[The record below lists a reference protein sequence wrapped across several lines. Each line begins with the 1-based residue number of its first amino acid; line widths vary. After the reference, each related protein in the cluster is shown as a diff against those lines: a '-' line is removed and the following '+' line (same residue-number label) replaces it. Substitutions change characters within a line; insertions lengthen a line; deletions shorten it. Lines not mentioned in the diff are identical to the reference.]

1 MKDFTLRKRF
11 LDCKSGTSS
20 LFKGFVMLVVL
31 MLMTTSSAM
40 AEVIDGIRYVLDPV
54 KKTATIL
61 PQINGYYSGDI
72 IIPEKV
78 KGNDGVE
85 YVVTSLGASCFEGCS
100 GLTSITIPSSVTS
113 LGGACFSGCRGLT
126 SITIP
131 SSVTSLGGACFF
143 SCSGL
148 TSITI
153 PSSVTSLGG
162 ACFFSCS
169 GLTSITIPS
178 SVTSLGGACFF
189 SCSGLTS
196 ITIPSSVTSL
206 DDYCFY
212 DCDGLTSITIPS
224 SVTSLGESCFYNC
237 SGLTS
242 ITIPSSVTSLGNYCF
257 EGCRGLTT
265 ITIPSSVTSLSYGCF
280 WDCSGLTTITIPSSV
295 TSLGGY
301 CFSGCSGLTSITI
314 PSSVTSL
321 GGHCFSHC
329 RGLTSIT
336 IPSSVTSLG
345 ESCFSDCSGLTS
357 ITIPSS
363 VTSLGES
370 CFSDCSGLTSITIP
384 SSVTSLGDYCF
395 LGCLKLETVY
405 FKGKY
410 WDYFHYSNLKIPTT
424 SIIKVPAEYLQEYKD
439 AFGPDYKYIYAW
451 NPDETGEDN
460 KPVTQCSTPSVSYG
474 EGKLMFA
481 CETTGAKYH
490 YTITDTDIKSDAL
503 SENGEVSLTA
513 AYKISVYAIADG
525 YTASDKAEATLYWVN
540 ANLDNSTNINMVRTR
555 GVVASAHDGIVTL
568 SGLDNGEVVKF
579 YAADGK
585 YLGSSVAANG
595 AASFAV
601 NESLVIAK
609 VGKDSIKI
617 AVK

>member
-11 LDCKSGTSS
+11 LDSKRGTSS

-40 AEVIDGIRYVLDPV
+40 AEVIDGLRYVLDPV
-54 KKTATIL
+54 KKTATLL
-61 PQINGYYSGDI
+61 PKMEGKYSGDI

-100 GLTSITIPSSVTS
+100 GLTSINIPSSVTS
-113 LGGACFSGCRGLT
+113 LSESCFKGCSGLTSITIPSSITSLGESCFSGCRGLT

-131 SSVTSLGGACFF
+131 SSITSLGKECFYV
-143 SCSGL
+143 CAAL

-153 PSSVTSLGG
+153 PSSVTSLG
-162 ACFFSCS
+162 A
-169 GLTSITIPS
+169 
-178 SVTSLGGACFF
+178 
-189 SCSGLTS
+189 
-196 ITIPSSVTSL
+196 
-206 DDYCFY
+206 
-212 DCDGLTSITIPS
+212 
-224 SVTSLGESCFYNC
+224 SCFW
-237 SGLTS
+237 
-242 ITIPSSVTSLGNYCF
+242 
-257 EGCRGLTT
+257 E
-265 ITIPSSVTSLSYGCF
+265 
-280 WDCSGLTTITIPSSV
+280 
-295 TSLGGY
+295 
-301 CFSGCSGLTSITI
+301 
-314 PSSVTSL
+314 
-321 GGHCFSHC
+321 C

-345 ESCFSDCSGLTS
+345 ENCFAYCTSLTS

-363 VTSLGES
+363 IISFSWG
-370 CFSDCSGLTSITIP
+370 CFYGCSG
-384 SSVTSLGDYCF
+384 
-395 LGCLKLETVY
+395 LETVY
-405 FKGKY
+405 FKGKKCN
-410 WDYFHYSNLKIPTT
+410 SNYAYLKIPKI
-424 SIIKVPAEYLQEYKD
+424 SIIMVPTEYLQGYKD

-451 NPDETGEDN
+451 NPDETGDDN

-503 SENGEVSLTA
+503 SENGEVSLSA
-513 AYKISVYAIADG
+513 AYNISVYATADG
-525 YTASDKAEATLYWVN
+525 YKASDKVEATLYWIN
-540 ANLDNSTNINMVRTR
+540 ANLDNSTNINMVKTR
-555 GVVASAHDGIVTL
+555 GVVASAHDGIITL

-579 YAADGK
+579 YATDGK

-595 AASFAV
+595 TASYAV

-617 AVK
+617 AMK

>member
-40 AEVIDGIRYVLDPV
+40 AEVIDGLRYVLDSET
-54 KKTATIL
+54 KTAMLL
-61 PQINGYYSGDI
+61 PQKDVKYSGDF

-85 YVVTSLGASCFEGCS
+85 YVVTSLGASCFKDCWGLKSITIPSSVTSLDDYCFSGCWGLKSITIPSSVTSLGNLCFS
-100 GLTSITIPSSVTS
+100 GCTSLTSITIPSSVTS
-113 LGGACFSGCRGLT
+113 LGASCFY
-126 SITIP
+126 
-131 SSVTSLGGACFF
+131 

-153 PSSVTSLGG
+153 PSSVTSLG
-162 ACFFSCS
+162 
-169 GLTSITIPS
+169 
-178 SVTSLGGACFF
+178 
-189 SCSGLTS
+189 
-196 ITIPSSVTSL
+196 
-206 DDYCFY
+206 DD
-212 DCDGLTSITIPS
+212 
-224 SVTSLGESCFYNC
+224 
-237 SGLTS
+237 
-242 ITIPSSVTSLGNYCF
+242 
-257 EGCRGLTT
+257 
-265 ITIPSSVTSLSYGCF
+265 
-280 WDCSGLTTITIPSSV
+280 
-295 TSLGGY
+295 
-301 CFSGCSGLTSITI
+301 CFSN
-314 PSSVTSL
+314 
-321 GGHCFSHC
+321 C

-345 ESCFSDCSGLTS
+345 ASCF
-357 ITIPSS
+357 
-363 VTSLGES
+363 E
-370 CFSDCSGLTSITIP
+370 
-384 SSVTSLGDYCF
+384 YCVN
-395 LGCLKLETVY
+395 LETVW

-410 WDYFHYSNLKIPTT
+410 CEYFYYSDLIIPTT
-424 SIIKVPAEYLQEYKD
+424 CIIKVPTEYLQGYKD
-439 AFGPDYKYIYAW
+439 SFGSDYQYIYAW

-460 KPVTQCSTPSVSYG
+460 KPVTQCSTPSISY
-474 EGKLMFA
+474 ESGKLMFA

-503 SENGEVSLTA
+503 SENGEVSLSA
-513 AYKISVYAIADG
+513 AYNISVYATADG
-525 YTASDKAEATLYWVN
+525 HTASDRAEATLYWIN
-540 ANLDNSTNINMVRTR
+540 ANLDNGTNINMVRTR

-579 YAADGK
+579 YATDGK

-595 AASFAV
+595 AASYAV

-609 VGKDSIKI
+609 VCKDSIKI

>member
-1 MKDFTLRKRF
+1 MKDFTLRKGF

-20 LFKGFVMLVVL
+20 LFKGFVMLVVM

-40 AEVIDGIRYVLDPV
+40 AQEAKFEVIDGFRYLLDSDT
-54 KKTATIL
+54 KTATL
-61 PQINGYYSGDI
+61 VPKTDGNYSGNI

-85 YVVTSLGASCFEGCS
+85 YVVTSLSASCFKDCRGLTSITIPSSVTSLGDHCFGGCS

-113 LGGACFSGCRGLT
+113 LGDHCFYFCSGLTSITIPSSVTSLGWSCFEGCRGLT

-131 SSVTSLGGACFF
+131 SSVTSLG
-143 SCSGL
+143 
-148 TSITI
+148 
-153 PSSVTSLGG
+153 
-162 ACFFSCS
+162 
-169 GLTSITIPS
+169 
-178 SVTSLGGACFF
+178 
-189 SCSGLTS
+189 
-196 ITIPSSVTSL
+196 
-206 DDYCFY
+206 DYCF
-212 DCDGLTSITIPS
+212 S
-224 SVTSLGESCFYNC
+224 NC

-242 ITIPSSVTSLGNYCF
+242 ITIPSSVTSLGY
-257 EGCRGLTT
+257 R
-265 ITIPSSVTSLSYGCF
+265 
-280 WDCSGLTTITIPSSV
+280 
-295 TSLGGY
+295 
-301 CFSGCSGLTSITI
+301 CFSY
-314 PSSVTSL
+314 
-321 GGHCFSHC
+321 
-329 RGLTSIT
+329 
-336 IPSSVTSLG
+336 
-345 ESCFSDCSGLTS
+345 CSGLTS

-370 CFSDCSGLTSITIP
+370 CFSNCSGLTSIIIPSSVTSLGASCFSCCSGLTSITIP
-384 SSVTSLGDYCF
+384 SSVTSLGGYCF
-395 LGCLKLETVY
+395 DGCSGLTSITIPSSVTSLSYGCFSGCSGLTSITIPSSVTSLGNSCFSRCSGLTSITIPSSVTSLGRSCFEGCLNLETVY

-410 WDYFHYSNLKIPTT
+410 CKSDYADLNIPTT
-424 SIIKVPAEYLQEYKD
+424 SIIKVPKEYLQEYKN
-439 AFGPDYKYIYAW
+439 AFGSDYKYIYAW

-460 KPVTQCSTPSVSYG
+460 KPVTQCSTPSISY
-474 EGKLMFA
+474 ESGKLMFA

-503 SENGEVSLTA
+503 SENGEVSLSA
-513 AYKISVYAIADG
+513 AYNISVYATADG
-525 YTASDKAEATLYWVN
+525 YKASDKAEATLYWIN
-540 ANLDNSTNINMVRTR
+540 ANLDNGTNINMVRTR

-585 YLGSSVAANG
+585 YLGSSVAAYG
-595 AASFAV
+595 SASFAV

>member
-1 MKDFTLRKRF
+1 MKDFTLRKGF
-11 LDCKSGTSS
+11 LDCKSGTCS

-40 AEVIDGIRYVLDPV
+40 AQEPKFEVIDGFRYLLDSDT
-54 KKTATIL
+54 KTAMLL
-61 PQINGYYSGDI
+61 PKREGKYSGDI

-85 YVVTSLGASCFEGCS
+85 YIVASLGASCFEGCS
-100 GLTSITIPSSVTS
+100 GLTSITIPSSVISLGDYCFRNCSDLTSITIPSSVTS
-113 LGGACFSGCRGLT
+113 LGDYCFRNCSGLT

-131 SSVTSLGGACFF
+131 SSVTSLGVGCFLY
-143 SCSGL
+143 CSGL

-162 ACFFSCS
+162 SCFSYCTSLTSITIPSSVTSLGNCCFYGCS

-178 SVTSLGGACFF
+178 SVTSL
-189 SCSGLTS
+189 S
-196 ITIPSSVTSL
+196 
-206 DDYCFY
+206 
-212 DCDGLTSITIPS
+212 
-224 SVTSLGESCFYNC
+224 ESCFYGC

-242 ITIPSSVTSLGNYCF
+242 ITIPSSVTSLGNGCF
-257 EGCRGLTT
+257 GGCSGLTS
-265 ITIPSSVTSLSYGCF
+265 ITIPSSVTSLDGSCFYG
-280 WDCSGLTTITIPSSV
+280 CSGLTSITIPSSV
-295 TSLGGY
+295 TLLSER

-321 GGHCFSHC
+321 GYECFY
-329 RGLTSIT
+329 G
-336 IPSSVTSLG
+336 
-345 ESCFSDCSGLTS
+345 CSGLTS

-363 VTSLGES
+363 VTSWGWA
-370 CFSDCSGLTSITIP
+370 CFE
-384 SSVTSLGDYCF
+384 YCQN
-395 LGCLKLETVY
+395 LETVY
-405 FKGKY
+405 FEGKY
-410 WDYFHYSNLKIPTT
+410 CKSDYADLKIPTT
-424 SIIKVPAEYLQEYKD
+424 CIIKVPTEYLQGYKD
-439 AFGPDYKYIYAW
+439 SFGSDYQYIYAW

-460 KPVTQCSTPSVSYG
+460 KPVTQCSTPSISY
-474 EGKLMFA
+474 ESGKLMFA

-503 SENGEVSLTA
+503 SENGEVSLSA
-513 AYKISVYAIADG
+513 AYNISVYATADG
-525 YTASDKAEATLYWVN
+525 YKASDKAEATLYWIN
-540 ANLDNSTNINMVRTR
+540 ANLDTGTNINMVRTR
-555 GVVASAHDGIVTL
+555 GVVASAHDGIITL

-579 YAADGK
+579 YATDGK

-595 AASFAV
+595 SASYAV

>member
-11 LDCKSGTSS
+11 LDSKRGTSS

-40 AEVIDGIRYVLDPV
+40 AEVIDGLRYVLDPV
-54 KKTATIL
+54 KKTATLL
-61 PQINGYYSGDI
+61 PKMEGKYSGDI

-100 GLTSITIPSSVTS
+100 GLTSINIPSSVTS
-113 LGGACFSGCRGLT
+113 LSESCFKGCSGLTSITIPSSITSLGKECFYVCAALT

-131 SSVTSLGGACFF
+131 SSVTSLGA
-143 SCSGL
+143 
-148 TSITI
+148 
-153 PSSVTSLGG
+153 
-162 ACFFSCS
+162 
-169 GLTSITIPS
+169 
-178 SVTSLGGACFF
+178 
-189 SCSGLTS
+189 
-196 ITIPSSVTSL
+196 
-206 DDYCFY
+206 
-212 DCDGLTSITIPS
+212 
-224 SVTSLGESCFYNC
+224 SCFW
-237 SGLTS
+237 
-242 ITIPSSVTSLGNYCF
+242 
-257 EGCRGLTT
+257 E
-265 ITIPSSVTSLSYGCF
+265 
-280 WDCSGLTTITIPSSV
+280 
-295 TSLGGY
+295 
-301 CFSGCSGLTSITI
+301 
-314 PSSVTSL
+314 
-321 GGHCFSHC
+321 C

-345 ESCFSDCSGLTS
+345 ENCFAYCTSLTS

-363 VTSLGES
+363 IISFSWG
-370 CFSDCSGLTSITIP
+370 CFYGCSG
-384 SSVTSLGDYCF
+384 
-395 LGCLKLETVY
+395 LETVY
-405 FKGKY
+405 FKGKKCN
-410 WDYFHYSNLKIPTT
+410 SNYAYLKIPKI
-424 SIIKVPAEYLQEYKD
+424 SIIMVPTEYLQGYKD

-451 NPDETGEDN
+451 NPDETGDDN

-503 SENGEVSLTA
+503 SENGEVSLSA
-513 AYKISVYAIADG
+513 AYNISVYATADG
-525 YTASDKAEATLYWVN
+525 YKASDKVEATLYWIN
-540 ANLDNSTNINMVRTR
+540 ANLDNSTNINMVKTR
-555 GVVASAHDGIVTL
+555 GVVASAHDGIITL

-579 YAADGK
+579 YATDGK

-595 AASFAV
+595 TASYAV

-617 AVK
+617 AMK

>member
-11 LDCKSGTSS
+11 LDSKSGTSS

-40 AEVIDGIRYVLDPV
+40 AQEAKFEVIDGFRYLLDSGT
-54 KKTATIL
+54 KTATL
-61 PQINGYYSGDI
+61 VPPKDGEYSGDI

-113 LGGACFSGCRGLT
+113 LGYKCFSG
-126 SITIP
+126 
-131 SSVTSLGGACFF
+131 
-143 SCSGL
+143 CSGL

-153 PSSVTSLGG
+153 P
-162 ACFFSCS
+162 A
-169 GLTSITIPS
+169 
-178 SVTSLGGACFF
+178 
-189 SCSGLTS
+189 
-196 ITIPSSVTSL
+196 SVTSL
-206 DDYCFY
+206 DD
-212 DCDGLTSITIPS
+212 
-224 SVTSLGESCFYNC
+224 
-237 SGLTS
+237 
-242 ITIPSSVTSLGNYCF
+242 
-257 EGCRGLTT
+257 
-265 ITIPSSVTSLSYGCF
+265 
-280 WDCSGLTTITIPSSV
+280 
-295 TSLGGY
+295 Y

-321 GGHCFSHC
+321 GDYCFS
-329 RGLTSIT
+329 G
-336 IPSSVTSLG
+336 
-345 ESCFSDCSGLTS
+345 CSGLTS

-363 VTSLGES
+363 VTLLGNS
-370 CFSDCSGLTSITIP
+370 CFKDCSGLTSITIPASVTSLDDYCFSGCSGLTSITIP

-395 LGCLKLETVY
+395 SGCSGLTSITIPSSVTLLGNSCFKDCSGLTSITIPSSVTSLGSYCFYGCRGLTSITIPSSVTSLGYYCFYGCSGLETVY
-405 FKGKY
+405 FKGNVPTFYNDSKP
-410 WDYFHYSNLKIPTT
+410 DIPTT
-424 SIIKVPAEYLQEYKD
+424 TIIKVPTEYLQGYKD
-439 AFGPDYKYIYAW
+439 SFGSDYKYIYAW
-451 NPDETGEDN
+451 NPDGSGDDT
-460 KPVTQCSTPSVSYG
+460 KPVTQCATPSVSY
-474 EGKLMFA
+474 ESGKLIFA

-503 SENGEVSLTA
+503 SENGEVSLSA
-513 AYKISVYAIADG
+513 AYNISVYATADG
-525 YTASDKAEATLYWVN
+525 YKASDKAEATLYWVN
-540 ANLDNSTNINMVRTR
+540 ANLDTGTNINMVKTR

-579 YAADGK
+579 NATDGK

-595 AASFAV
+595 AASYAV

-617 AVK
+617 AMK